1 MRGTVELPDIHDVT
15 FVLKDGS
22 FVVVDIK
29 IVGGGE
35 DGHNGWKPS
44 CFRLSIHAISETTV
58 RSR

>member
-1 MRGTVELPDIHDVT
+1 MRGAVELPDIHDVA
-15 FVLKDGS
+15 FVLEDGS